1 MKFSGATS
9 VSKASCNNKL
19 SKHFSRNNEI
29 YYTMSMTFFDNES
42 LDLMIRLTGSGSEE
56 GRRELEREGD
66 LETWRL
72 EEGTKV
78 MSWLFSVLSA
88 TDAAQETISPLCP
101 P

>member
-1 MKFSGATS
+1 
-9 VSKASCNNKL
+9 
-19 SKHFSRNNEI
+19 
-29 YYTMSMTFFDNES
+29 MSMTFFDNES
-42 LDLMIRLTGSGSEE
+42 LDLMIRLTGSEE

-66 LETWRL
+66 METWRL

-88 TDAAQETISPLCP
+88 TDAAQETISPLLCP